1 MKIGFDAKRAFMNTS
16 GLGNYARSLLKSLHT
31 YHGEGNKFHLYA
43 PKVRK
48 SRFYQT
54 IRSSGKFQL
63 HTADSGFYKHLHGA
77 WRSYGVTPSFDKER
91 LDIYH
96 GLSNELPFNIKS
108 SNAKSVVTIHDLI
121 FVRYPHLYPWID
133 RKIYDYKFRNAC
145 DNADKIIAVSQTT
158 KQDLIDLYNVAPQR
172 IEVIY
177 QCANDQFLE
186 VPNEDKK
193 QAVRQKYSLPP
204 RFLLY
209 VGTIEERK
217 NLLTVLKAVRQLKD
231 KDVPLVIIGRKTDY
245 MKTIQAY
252 ITKYDMNTRIQ
263 FLGTI
268 DNNELPYFYQ
278 LASVF
283 IYPSI
288 FEGFG
293 IPVLEALLSST
304 PVITSNVSSLP
315 EAAGKNSILVN
326 PTNDEEIAEGITKI
340 LNDDA
345 FANRMRT
352 LGLEYA
358 QQFHPQHTSTQLMQ
372 LYKSIT
378 N

>member
-16 GLGNYARSLLKSLHT
+16 GLGNYARSLLKSLQV

-54 IRSSGKFQL
+54 IRASGKFQL
-63 HTADSGFYKHLHGA
+63 HTADGSLYKHLHGA
-77 WRSYGVTPSFDKER
+77 WRSFGLTKSVKNER
-91 LDIYH
+91 LNIYH
-96 GLSNELPFNIKS
+96 GLSNELPFNIK
-108 SNAKSVVTIHDLI
+108 NGGAKNVVTIHDLI

-133 RKIYDYKFRNAC
+133 RKIYDYKFRKAC
-145 DNADKIIAVSQTT
+145 DTADKIIAVSHTT
-158 KQDLIDLYNVAPQR
+158 KQDLIDLYNVDSQR

-177 QCANDQFLE
+177 QCANDQFLQ
-186 VPNEDKK
+186 PSNEEKK
-193 QAVRQKYSLPP
+193 NAVRQKYSLPP
-204 RFLLY
+204 RFILY

-217 NLLTVLKAVRQLKD
+217 NLLVVLKAMRQLTD
-231 KDVPLVIIGRKTDY
+231 KEVPLIIVGRKTDY
-245 MKTIQAY
+245 FKTVQKY
-252 ITKYDMNTRIQ
+252 ISAHDMNTRIQ

-283 IYPSI
+283 VYPSI

-293 IPVLEALLSST
+293 IPVLEALLSGT
-304 PVITSNVSSLP
+304 PVITSNLSSLP
-315 EAAGKNSILVN
+315 EAGGPNSLLVN
-326 PTNDEEIAEGITKI
+326 PVNDEEIAAGITRI
-340 LNDDA
+340 LNDNDYA
-345 FANRMRT
+345 QRMKL

-358 QQFHPQHTSTQLMQ
+358 QQFHPKHTSTQLINVYNQ
-372 LYKSIT
+372 LLT
-378 N
+378 